1 MKSII
6 FRIAIFVFLSGSAF
20 ALSAQTKADEMV
32 TADVN
37 CDSIGMLNG
46 EVVYQY
52 DVTLKNNTT
61 NKLKVKYTV
70 FLKAGSTVKKQHN
83 HSTILIPDEE
93 LFESHEGNISQSDWN
108 LISSFRIETEAEVL

>member
-6 FRIAIFVFLSGSAF
+6 FRIAIFVFVFGGALS
-20 ALSAQTKADEMV
+20 LSAQTKGDEMV

-37 CDSIGMLNG
+37 CDSIGTLNG

-70 FLKAGSTVKKQHN
+70 FLKAGNMIKKQHD
-83 HSTILIPDEE
+83 HSTILISEEE
-93 LFESHEGNISQSDWN
+93 LFESHEGRISQSDWN